1 MMTRFLST
9 LLKSDEAYPFFIA
22 FASLILHLIFIG
34 QYDYFRDEF
43 YYIACGQHLAW
54 GYVDHPPLIGVI
66 SGIAVTIFGKSLFG
80 IRILSIL
87 AGATVVYL
95 SGLICRELG
104 GKRFAMSLTSIAVAI
119 APINL
124 FLHHVLSMNSFDHFF
139 WTLAILIFIK
149 ILKNGQPKLW
159 ILFGIILGIGLLN
172 KISVLFLGFGLFV
185 GLLATEHRRMFLH
198 KWLWVTAGI
207 AGLMFIPHII
217 WQIANGW
224 PTLEFMHNAA
234 TYKNID
240 LAPVQF
246 LLEHM
251 FEINPISF
259 VLLAMGLGFF
269 LFSNTGSKF
278 RIFGWLY
285 LAIYILFNF
294 QNAKT
299 YYLAPAYPLMLAGG
313 AVFFENL
320 TSGKVSKLI
329 RPVYLLILIVLGGVM
344 APITLPCLPL
354 EKFIEYQKK
363 LGLQAEAGENHEMG
377 VLPQHYAD
385 MFGWREMVETVAL
398 VYNSLPPED
407 REACSIFGQN
417 YGEAGAVDYFGY
429 LYNLPPAVSLHNNYW
444 IWGPGERSGEVLI
457 IIGGDREDFEQVYD
471 SVEEAAIHS
480 HPYAMPYESNLPIYV
495 CRGLK
500 VKLEDIWA
508 KYHSFN

>member
-80 IRILSIL
+80 IRILSVL
-87 AGATVVYL
+87 AGASVVFL
-95 SGLICRELG
+95 SGLVCRELG
-104 GKRFAMSLTSIAVAI
+104 GKRFSMALTSTAVAL

-124 FLHHVLSMNSFDHFF
+124 FLYHILSMNSFDHLF
-139 WTLAILIFIK
+139 WALAILIFLK
-149 ILKNGQPKLW
+149 IIKNGQPKLW
-159 ILFGIILGIGLLN
+159 ILLGIILGLGLLN
-172 KISVLFLGFGLFV
+172 KVSVLFLGFGLFI
-185 GLLATEHRRMFLH
+185 GLLATEHRRMFLD
-198 KWLWVTAGI
+198 KWLWLTAGI
-207 AGLMFIPHII
+207 AGLMFLPHII
-217 WQIANGW
+217 WQIANSW
-224 PTLEFMHNAA
+224 PTLEFMHYAA
-234 TYKNID
+234 TYKNVD
-240 LAPVQF
+240 MSPLEF
-246 LLEHM
+246 LSEHILEVH
-251 FEINPISF
+251 PLSF
-259 VLLAMGLGFF
+259 PLMILGWGFF
-269 LFSNTGSKF
+269 LFSKTGAKF

-285 LAIYILFNF
+285 LAIYLLFNV

-299 YYLAPAYPLMLAGG
+299 YYLAPVYPLMLAGG
-313 AVFFENL
+313 AVYFEIL
-320 TSGKVSKLI
+320 IGKIGWKFLK
-329 RPVYLLILIVLGGVM
+329 PVYLILLLIFGAVI
-344 APITLPCLPL
+344 APMTLPSLPV
-354 EKFIEYQKK
+354 EKFIAYQEK
-363 LGLQAEAGENHEMG
+363 LGLQAEVGENHEMG
-377 VLPQHYAD
+377 VLPQYYSD